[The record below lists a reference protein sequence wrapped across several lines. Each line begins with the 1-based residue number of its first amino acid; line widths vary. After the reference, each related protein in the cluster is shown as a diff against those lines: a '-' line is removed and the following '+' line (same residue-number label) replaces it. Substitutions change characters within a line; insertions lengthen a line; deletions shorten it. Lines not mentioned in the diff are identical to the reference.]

1 MIVPRQSYRIAQA
14 VDATTQIVAV
24 ICTQMLD
31 LAHKLWFSM
40 DKWVIIGAAEEAQ

>member
-1 MIVPRQSYRIAQA
+1 MVRLDVAVGIGA